1 MKTLSTA
8 LLSMTLAISFAGAAA
23 ASSPMGQWARGD
35 GNAKVKIAK
44 CGANICATNTW
55 IKPGTPSEKAGD
67 VLVMT
72 VKPVSDSQYTG
83 SAYDPQ
89 RKMRYKITLTL
100 NGNSMT
106 TKGCVLGGLLCKG
119 VSWSKI
125 D

>member
-1 MKTLSTA
+1 MKMLLPVA
-8 LLSMTLAISFAGAAA
+8 LTIACSLAGMAHAA
-23 ASSPMGQWARGD
+23 SPMGHWARSD

-72 VKPVSDSQYTG
+72 IKPVSDSEYKG
-83 SAYDPQ
+83 SAYDAQ
-89 RKMRYKITLTL
+89 RKMSYKITLTVNA
-100 NGNSMT
+100 NGMT

-119 VSWSKI
+119 VGWTKI
-125 D
+125 GK